1 MKNKDILEQIGLTKD
16 ESTIYRTLLSVNP
29 ISISEIVRKTGIHR
43 PTVYKTLPSL
53 LEKQLVSVMPKGK
66 NKLYVAESPERV
78 EKIFEELEDEFNS
91 EINTLFQNY
100 KVRDK
105 KPLVKYA
112 EGDSAIKNVFSDVVH
127 SLDKNESYYRYS
139 SALNLARKK
148 YVPKDYRA
156 VRDKK
161 DLNRYII
168 TDSESLKISSKKL
181 GKSMKSIP
189 KDSDLFEL
197 DITQIIYGNK
207 VSLIDYNSKT
217 IVTIENEMIARF
229 QEKIFKLLFGRL

>member
-43 PTVYKTLPSL
+43 PTVYKTLPAL
-53 LEKQLVSVMPKGK
+53 LEKQLVSIMPKGK

-78 EKIFEELEDEFNS
+78 EQIFEALEDEFNS
-91 EINTLFQNY
+91 EIHTLFENY

-112 EGDSAIKNVFSDVVH
+112 EGDAAIKNIYSDVVH
-127 SLDKNESYYRYS
+127 SLDKDESYYRYS
-139 SALNLARKK
+139 SALTLSRKK
-148 YVPKDYRA
+148 YVPKDYRS

-168 TDSESLKISSKKL
+168 TDSESLKRSSNRL

-189 KDSDLFEL
+189 KDSDLFDL

-207 VSLIDYNSKT
+207 VSLVDYNSKT
-217 IVTIENEMIARF
+217 TITIENEMIARF
-229 QEKIFKLLFGRL
+229 QEKIFKLLFGKL